1 MPKSFLALCVTLA
14 LCWPTQA
21 DDSNPG
27 PMTVPFELL
36 PTKHIAV
43 QLKVNGKG
51 PYRVIF
57 DTGAPIMLLNSRA
70 AKESGVIGKGTAAPL
85 FGMFGSVGQN
95 QIKTLELGG
104 LKAEN
109 VQTVVMD
116 HPTVEIMSKYFGP
129 IEGIVGFPFF
139 ARYKTTIDYQA
150 KTLTFVPTG
159 YQPPDTLKAMVATVM
174 ALAGDQ
180 PAKKV
185 LAPAGSWGMIL
196 RKPASDEDAGVLVDE
211 VMPGTPAAV
220 AGLRTGDRL
229 LSLDGRWTDTVAD
242 AYRAAGYV
250 KPGTRATL
258 IIKRGGQEIEFNVT
272 PQAGI

>member
-1 MPKSFLALCVTLA
+1 
-14 LCWPTQA
+14 
-21 DDSNPG
+21 
-27 PMTVPFELL
+27 
-36 PTKHIAV
+36 
-43 QLKVNGKG
+43 
-51 PYRVIF
+51 
-57 DTGAPIMLLNSRA
+57 
-70 AKESGVIGKGTAAPL
+70 
-85 FGMFGSVGQN
+85 
-95 QIKTLELGG
+95 
-104 LKAEN
+104 
-109 VQTVVMD
+109 MD

-229 LSLDGRWTDTVAD
+229 LSVDGRWTDTVAD

-258 IIKRGGQEIEFNVT
+258 VIKRGEQEIKFNVT